1 MTKESSNYV
10 TREELLEKEIQLHK
24 DMMEFHEKNSTKISI
39 VNDKVDDLKDLV
51 LPLVESSRAT
61 ASNTEKIA
69 SSLDVF
75 INKQSDTNGDI
86 YKKLGKHN
94 EILAERKGI
103 VESYSNQGKNRLEEK
118 KMKNT
123 TKGLII
129 TGIVG
134 IITALITIAP
144 ALAQVFFK

>member
-1 MTKESSNYV
+1 MTNESNYV
-10 TREELLEKEIQLHK
+10 TREELLKKEIQIHK
-24 DMMEFHEKNSTKISI
+24 DMMEFHEKNSAKINI

-51 LPLVESSRAT
+51 LPLVESSKAT

-69 SSLDVF
+69 SSLDTF
-75 INKQSDTNGDI
+75 ISKQSDTNGDL
-86 YKKLGKHN
+86 YKKINKQG
-94 EILAERKGI
+94 EILAERKGL
-103 VESYSNQGKNRLEEK
+103 VDSYNIHGKDRLEEK

-134 IITALITIAP
+134 IITTLITIAP